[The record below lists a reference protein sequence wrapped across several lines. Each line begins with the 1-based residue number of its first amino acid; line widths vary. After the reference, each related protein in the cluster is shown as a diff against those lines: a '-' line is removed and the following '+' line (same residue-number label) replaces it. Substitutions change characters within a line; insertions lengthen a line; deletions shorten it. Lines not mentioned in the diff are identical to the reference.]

1 MGQGDVVK
9 FVRKTKAVLREIF
22 TPTTRRWIY
31 GVSTASVPLLVL
43 QDSTAA
49 KILAVINAMFVSTV
63 AAVNVKETAN
73 A

>member
-1 MGQGDVVK
+1 MKFIRKVK
-9 FVRKTKAVLREIF
+9 RILAEIF

-49 KILAVINAMFVSTV
+49 KIIAVINAMFVSTV
-63 AAVNVKETAN
+63 AAANVKEN
-73 A
+73 PSG